1 MHVPAVRWSATMG
14 ILVESGMSSN
24 ADQSVRTLLRD
35 VDEFLQY
42 IAIVKTPEVDA
53 VRASLERSLAAAK
66 HELLNAVPCM
76 NEKAP
81 GAGAG
86 HLLRENPWA
95 GIAAALLLGAWF
107 GKLLHTLTGT
117 GRHSVR

>member
-1 MHVPAVRWSATMG
+1 MG
-14 ILVESGMSSN
+14 ILECPADSGMSSK

-66 HELLNAVPCM
+66 HELLNAVARVN
-76 NEKAP
+76 NEEES
-81 GAGAG
+81 GGVVG

-117 GRHSVR
+117 RRHSVR